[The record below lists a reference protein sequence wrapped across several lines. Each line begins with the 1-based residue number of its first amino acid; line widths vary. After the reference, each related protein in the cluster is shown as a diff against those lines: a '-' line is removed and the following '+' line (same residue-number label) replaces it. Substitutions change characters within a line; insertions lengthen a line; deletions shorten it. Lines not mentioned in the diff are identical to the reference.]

1 MFPDVAFLKLERSLI
16 NMKRFIKDFTLRGL
30 VAAGFGP
37 LILAIIY
44 YVYQLTENVTSR
56 PMTEVNI
63 NILSCLVM
71 AFIAGG
77 IGAIFKVE
85 KIPLGV
91 ATLIDAIVIY
101 VDYLFFFYLINN
113 WIPIMV
119 TPLLVFTVI
128 YIIGYV
134 IIWLIIYKKVKSQ
147 VQKVNQKL

>member
-16 NMKRFIKDFTLRGL
+16 NMKRFIKDLTLRGL

-37 LILAIIY
+37 LILVIIY
-44 YVYQLTENVTSR
+44 YGYQLTENVTSR

-101 VDYLFFFYLINN
+101 VDYLFFYLINN

>member
-37 LILAIIY
+37 LILVIIY
-44 YVYQLTENVTSR
+44 YGYQLTENVTSR
-56 PMTEVNI
+56 TMTEVNI

-101 VDYLFFFYLINN
+101 VDYLFFYLINN

-119 TPLLVFTVI
+119 IPLLVFTVI